1 MWRVPSGASWTTA
14 ESLYETNLK
23 KHEFGPV
30 FCFSKQ
36 QFHEASDQYAEEGC
50 PPAPDVEV
58 AEEILGLSC
67 GEAAWEQLVKATQIL
82 NAFGETYSMR
92 LGNNGEQ
99 ALGPMI
105 WCAQNEQGVLI
116 GALCES
122 QW

>member
-1 MWRVPSGASWTTA
+1 MTRGRARNQKAAEKAAEKAGSPGA
-14 ESLYETNLK
+14 
-23 KHEFGPV
+23 
-30 FCFSKQ
+30 
-36 QFHEASDQYAEEGC
+36 
-50 PPAPDVEV
+50 APDVEV

-82 NAFGETYSMR
+82 NDFGETYSMR
-92 LGNNGEQ
+92 LGDNGEQ